1 MIQNKN
7 HLCNVTNMI
16 VSHLLKLKLCLI
28 LFYSRLI
35 SYIFWN
41 CIFNF
46 SPCNYSWICDGIKR
60 DLLSSSSTYVDT
72 MKRVKGEK
80 FQHNFLASLW
90 VFIFF
95 LAHKQIKH
103 SQYSSQTIACA
114 TLGPLM
120 PHPCCYSCYMPW
132 DICILIT

>member
-1 MIQNKN
+1 MIQIEIIYIPQTFRHFANIE
-7 HLCNVTNMI
+7 T
-16 VSHLLKLKLCLI
+16 VSDTIMFGIWLAKVFL
-28 LFYSRLI
+28 
-35 SYIFWN
+35 N

-95 LAHKQIKH
+95 LSHKQIKH

-114 TLGPLM
+114 TLDLLCLTHAVIPVTCHGTFA
-120 PHPCCYSCYMPW
+120 S
-132 DICILIT
+132 